1 MTKTALVLI
10 DIQNDYFPSFEGHV
24 WPLVGMEAAAENAS
38 RVLAHFRAEKDLIVH
53 VRHEALSAKIPFFQP
68 KTMGADIHDS
78 VSPLEDEVVITKHK
92 ANSFLGTDLKEVLD
106 QNGIAKLVVVG
117 AMTQNC
123 IDSTVR
129 AAADFGYDCTV
140 VADACAT
147 RDLVF
152 DGQTIA
158 AKDVQAT
165 FMAALGF
172 SFAKIVSAHDL
183 VG

>member
-10 DIQNDYFPSFEGHV
+10 DIQNDYFPSFEAV
-24 WPLVGMEAAAENAS
+24 AWPLVGMEAAAETAS
-38 RVLAHFRAEKDLIVH
+38 RVLAHCRAQKDLIVH

-68 KTMGADIHDS
+68 NTAGADIHDS
-78 VSPLEDEVVITKHK
+78 VLPLKGETVITKHK
-92 ANSFLGTDLKEVLD
+92 ANSFLGTNLKEVLD
-106 QNGIAKLVVVG
+106 QHGITKLVVVG

-129 AAADFGYDCTV
+129 AAADFGYDCMV

-147 RDLVF
+147 RDLEF
-152 DGQTIA
+152 EGETIA
-158 AKDVQAT
+158 AQQVQAT

-172 SFAKIVSAHDL
+172 SFAKIVSADDL